1 MLEQVVEKPHTP
13 GAPGTRGGEQDGV
26 RRPRRLRVNKLQ
38 VISVA
43 VALLVVGYLLL
54 PFFWMLKSAFQPAS
68 EITSIPPVWI
78 PTDPSTENFRQALAM
93 MPFARQMGNSLLVAG
108 VAAVVGTLIASMA
121 AYVTSRFRFKI
132 TGIVLAVFVFNQL
145 VPEIT
150 RLFPVYFLLERLNL
164 VNTYTGMILTYVGF
178 MLPFAVLVLHGYFQ
192 NSCPKELEESAYVDG
207 CSHFGAFLRVF
218 LPVSRAGILS
228 IVCVVFLQI
237 WNDFIWASTL
247 LYQGDKAMLQVGLR
261 SFFGQGGAVEFM
273 GPFMAAC
280 VLTML
285 PAVVLFVFVQRYM
298 VSGLSSGA
306 IKG

>member
-1 MLEQVVEKPHTP
+1 MLEQVAVQEPEKRRAERAGARPD
-13 GAPGTRGGEQDGV
+13 APGRTS
-26 RRPRRLRVNKLQ
+26 RRRISTLQ
-38 VISVA
+38 IVSVV
-43 VALLVVGYLLL
+43 VATVVVGYLLL
-54 PFFWMLKSAFQPAS
+54 PFFWMLKSAFQAPA
-68 EITSIPPVWI
+68 EITSIPPVWV

-93 MPFARQMGNSLLVAG
+93 MPFGRQMMNSLLVAG
-108 VAAVVGTLIASMA
+108 VAAAGTAVVASMA
-121 AYVTSRFRFKI
+121 AYVTSRFRMRI
-132 TGIVLAVFVFNQL
+132 TGIVLGVFIFNQL

-164 VNTYTGMILTYVGF
+164 VNTYTGMILTYMGF

-192 NSCPKELEESAYVDG
+192 DSCPKTLEEAAYVDG
-207 CSHFGAFLRVF
+207 CSHFGAFFRVF

-247 LYQGDKAMLQVGLR
+247 LYQGEKTMLQVGLR
-261 SFFGQGGAVEFM
+261 SFFGQGGAVEYM

-285 PAVVLFVFVQRYM
+285 PAVFLFVFVQRYM
-298 VSGLSSGA
+298 VSGLSGGA
-306 IKG
+306 VKG